1 MKSEYEGGAMLCP
14 CRSAEC
20 HSVERMCNCDAGTCE
35 SWACDDPCPCNPRCP
50 GIFKQYDCE
59 KCCDLR
65 KCGVCS
71 VLDKCGPARMT
82 SYIGFL
88 ANLFMVIIT
97 FFSLMQMNGYIS
109 IQKGRY
115 EILTGSTIFDYHQ
128 RIAKGWLN
136 PVSELA
142 GGTDDTMG
150 SVEGWQTDFWDWV
163 QGDLGNALF
172 PEAQNYRSTNGGAD
186 ANAQSLVGVE
196 GFNKYIGRPRLR
208 QLRTQSLKCGHSNG
222 GADVR
227 LYQWS
232 ESEQDQ
238 ETLFPEGCFETPV
251 YPSIFGWQDEQ
262 FTSATIVPVDGSTH
276 PNQTLGFTWSDDGE
290 WSSRPGSLAMWH
302 NSFTYPSTGYSLNI
316 PGDAAAGADLI
327 AGLKSGG
334 WLDLNTRAIFLEY
347 VLYNVHL
354 DMYTVGRAT
363 MEFPP
368 SGAMMTSSSTSTLK
382 LRQSYFGV
390 EGIFWL
396 VFHSMMFGGFALEAI
411 QYIDYLVKKL
421 REPESTIR
429 GVVGAITL
437 LDLVNIIMTVISAI
451 CIYLHVQGVVFEY
464 TVNWSEKEK
473 FPADVFWLGTIVQHK
488 NRLLGL
494 IAGWRMIMLLPHLAL
509 IDSKTNEMYRICNG
523 MITKMSSFIVILLIL
538 MLGMAITWHLTIG
551 VEDATSPTFM
561 MGILNQYAMLLG
573 GIATDLPL
581 DVYNGAVS
589 TSVLVYSNMLL
600 LVIGFVMNILM
611 LNLVIA
617 VMSEAYEDIKET
629 SQAMWCLEQFQ
640 LLNTTQSRRA
650 ASDEKELE
658 YNHEY
663 WKGARDVAKRG
674 PTKHHRGVRRIAP
687 ERE

>member
-1 MKSEYEGGAMLCP
+1 M
-14 CRSAEC
+14 
-20 HSVERMCNCDAGTCE
+20 N
-35 SWACDDPCPCNPRCP
+35 
-50 GIFKQYDCE
+50 
-59 KCCDLR
+59 
-65 KCGVCS
+65 
-71 VLDKCGPARMT
+71 

-115 EILTGSTIFDYHQ
+115 EILTGSTVFDYHQ

-136 PVSELA
+136 PVSELD
-142 GGTDDTMG
+142 GGQDEAMG
-150 SVEGWQTDFWDWV
+150 NLDGFQKDFWGWV

-172 PEAQNYRSTNGGAD
+172 PEAENYRGTKGGAD
-186 ANAQSLVGVE
+186 PNTQSLVAIE

-208 QLRTQSLKCGHSNG
+208 QLRTQSLKCGHS
-222 GADVR
+222 ADDR
-227 LYQWS
+227 DTRMHQWS
-232 ESEQDQ
+232 QSEQDQ
-238 ETLFPEGCFETPV
+238 ETLFPEGCFETPI
-251 YPSIFGWQDEQ
+251 YPSIFGWQDQQ
-262 FTSATIVPVDGSTH
+262 FMTAAILPVEGSTH
-276 PNQTLGFTWSDDGE
+276 PNQTLGFTWSDDGL

-302 NSFTYPSTGYSLNI
+302 NLFTYPSSGYTLNI
-316 PGDAAAGADLI
+316 PGDAAKGTDLI
-327 AGLKSGG
+327 EGLKSGG
-334 WLDLNTRAIFLEY
+334 WLDLNTRAIFLEF
-347 VLYNVHL
+347 VLYNVNL

-368 SGAMMTSSSTSTLK
+368 SGAMKTSSSTSTLK
-382 LRQSYFGV
+382 LRQSYSGV

-396 VFHSMMFGGFALEAI
+396 IVHSMMFGGFALEAI
-411 QYIDYLVKKL
+411 HYIDYLAKKL
-421 REPESTIR
+421 REPESTLR

-437 LDLVNIIMTVISAI
+437 IDLVNIIMMIISAVS
-451 CIYLHVQGVVFEY
+451 IYLHVHGVAMEY
-464 TVNWSEKEK
+464 SVNWNEKEN

-581 DVYNGAVS
+581 EIYSGAVS

-640 LLNTTQSRRA
+640 LLNATQSRRA
-650 ASDEKELE
+650 ARDEKELA
-658 YNHEY
+658 HSKAY
-663 WKGARDVAKRG
+663 WDRVLTKST
-674 PTKHHRGVRRIAP
+674 PTNHHRGRGARRIAP
-687 ERE
+687 ERRE